1 MMDFVSSHNLQ
12 PERAR
17 AVWPGLAL
25 DNSFARLPET
35 MYSNAHVQ
43 PLAEPELLWFNAP
56 LARTL
61 GLEEEPRDAITAFAS
76 GHLFPF
82 GSSPIQGKVSRRP
95 WGALDLHHGRT
106 TEITLGEHIDPYF
119 QRHDLSLLQHEE
131 GHAPGETDLSVNSA
145 VHQLLMGEVLHAIG
159 VQAPRILAIAYD
171 DASPTLEQPRASA
184 IKVGESPLTIG
195 VFEHAFRKQGLA
207 ELSRLGDYAIA
218 RMNPALMS
226 SHTPYTDLLEHLCDR
241 LAVTMAQWACV
252 GFIHS
257 RLDTHLTPIDGG
269 MSLVP
274 YSGFM
279 DYYDPDCI
287 RHPLDWTGRYA
298 FSAQPIAA
306 HWNLCRLANAL
317 RPLMRCEQDGTGRR
331 FQNSLDAFFNRYEFY
346 RSTFFR
352 YKLGLRVGRKGDTML
367 VNELIELMAADHV
380 NPALVFHQVGQL
392 ATTAEGRDWLVT
404 QFRQRDRARQWVDA
418 YLERLAV
425 EPASGKPEHR
435 DHMQALNPWCIPGS
449 RTLSA
454 TIDKV
459 VQGYAPAIDQFL
471 AVYGRRA

>member
-1 MMDFVSSHNLQ
+1 MDFVSSHQLQ
-12 PERAR
+12 PEKAR

-25 DNSFARLPET
+25 DNSYARLPQT
-35 MYSNAHVQ
+35 MHSKADLQ
-43 PLAEPELLWFNAP
+43 PLAEPKLLWFNAP
-56 LARTL
+56 LARAL
-61 GLEEEPRDAITAFAS
+61 GLAEEPRDAITAFAS
-76 GHLFPF
+76 GRLFPF
-82 GSSPIQGKVSRRP
+82 GSSPIRRKIARRP
-95 WGALDLHHGRT
+95 WGALDLQHGST
-106 TEITLGEHIDPYF
+106 SEIALGEHIDPCF
-119 QRHDLSLLQHEE
+119 QRHDLSLLQREE
-131 GHAPGETDLSVNSA
+131 SHAHGETDLSVNSA
-145 VHQLLMGEVLHAIG
+145 VQQLLMGEVLHATG

-171 DASPTLEQPRASA
+171 NASSPLERARASA
-184 IKVGESPLTIG
+184 IKVDESPLTIG
-195 VFEHAFRKQGLA
+195 AFEHAFRKRSLI

-218 RMNPALMS
+218 RINPVFMS
-226 SHTPYTDLLEHLCDR
+226 SHTPYTDLLEHVCDQF
-241 LAVTMAQWACV
+241 AVTMAQWASV

-279 DYYDPDCI
+279 DHYDPDCI
-287 RHPLDWTGRYA
+287 KHPLDWTGRYT

-317 RPLMRCEQDGTGRR
+317 GPLTRFEQDGSGRR
-331 FQNSLDAFFNRYEFY
+331 IQNSLDDFFNRYEFY
-346 RSTFFR
+346 RSTWFR
-352 YKLGLRVGRKGDTML
+352 HKLSLRVSRKGDTVL
-367 VNELIELMAADHV
+367 VNELIELMAADRA
-380 NPALVFHQVGQL
+380 NPALVFHQIGQL
-392 ATTAEGRDWLVT
+392 ATRAEGRDWLVT